1 MEEKK
6 LTNGQLQ
13 NRLRNAILHIDK
25 TNDTKSVYFDDK
37 GFRLT
42 VNEDYAIIETGFHRH
57 VYNAFTPQGVSR
69 PYLYTKRFIDM
80 ALSNDCLIKNSKGE
94 TTRSYGK
101 LFDTL
106 KNKEDKNEYNVAW
119 YCDLFF
125 YNIFHPLYGIG
136 ETVSESFLVYE
147 SYLHNLARNKVILS
161 EKINGM
167 TNKQF
172 IDEVIDNIKKM
183 TDGIDERI
191 VFEAKSDEEKA
202 KEEIDAIQQHQAERV
217 AEEGGRH
224 DDQQS

>member
-13 NRLRNAILHIDK
+13 NRLKNAILHIDK
-25 TNDTKSVYFDDK
+25 TKDTKSVYFDDK

-136 ETVSESFLVYE
+136 ESEAESFLVYE
-147 SYLHNLARNKVILS
+147 SYLHNIARNKVIMS
-161 EKINGM
+161 EKINDM
-167 TNKQF
+167 TNLDF
-172 IDEVIDNIKKM
+172 IEAVMQEVKAYTEGMDKRTIFKKK
-183 TDGIDERI
+183 T
-191 VFEAKSDEEKA
+191 DEEMMQENIEA
-202 KEEIDAIQQHQAERV
+202 AA
-217 AEEGGRH
+217 A
-224 DDQQS
+224 QQSEKAMEE